1 MFVKSFQNATFKSL
15 SFNPFFAKEYLNNSN
30 QDPDVYFYNISSIE
44 TSYILPSE
52 ANDKLKYF
60 SAKTFSILHLNI
72 RSMTKNFET
81 FQEYYNSLNVNFSK
95 ICLSETWT
103 NDNNLGKNSFQLEG
117 YKPVHQIRKIA
128 REARYLYSFG
138 IRFCKIS
145 RRCNYK
151 LR

>member
-30 QDPDVYFYNISSIE
+30 QDPDVNFYNNISSIE
-44 TSYILPSE
+44 TSYILPCE
-52 ANDKLKYF
+52 ANGKLKYF
-60 SAKTFSILHLNI
+60 SAKTFSILRLNI
-72 RSMTKNFET
+72 RSMTKIFET
-81 FQEYYNSLNVNFSK
+81 FQEYNSLNVNFSK

-128 REARYLYSFG
+128 REARYLHSFG

-145 RRCNYK
+145 RCNYK